1 MSKEKPQLIG
11 AIYEMEDGQFSLWD
25 GIRLTEDDDRI
36 ISEILEKYQTDGQ
49 SETYSSLK
57 ELFTENQK
65 RY

>member
-25 GIRLTEDDDRI
+25 GIRMTEEDDRI

-57 ELFTENQK
+57 ELFTENRK

>member
-25 GIRLTEDDDRI
+25 GIRLTEEDDRI

-57 ELFTENQK
+57 ELFTENRK

>member
-11 AIYEMEDGQFSLWD
+11 AIYELEDGQFSLWD
-25 GIRLTEDDDRI
+25 VIRFTEDDDRI

-57 ELFTENQK
+57 ELFKENRK

>member
-11 AIYEMEDGQFSLWD
+11 AIYELEDGQFSLWD

-57 ELFTENQK
+57 ELFKENWK

>member
-11 AIYEMEDGQFSLWD
+11 AIYELEDGQFSLWD

-57 ELFTENQK
+57 ELFKENRK

>member
-1 MSKEKPQLIG
+1 MSKEKPQLIA

-25 GIRLTEDDDRI
+25 GIRLTEEDDRI
-36 ISEILEKYQTDGQ
+36 ISEILERYQTDGQ

-57 ELFTENQK
+57 ELFRENRK